1 MEVNST
7 SAELEDNT
15 KIKINYNIDAGIRY
29 SIDKISTRVD
39 PVFDKKYFFH

>member
-39 PVFDKKYFFH
+39 QFLINKYFFH